1 MRSIQRH
8 IRAKQVLSTSR
19 LGPDGLNAKYQT
31 HDELI
36 HQARQQEA
44 FACQPSGAE
53 LKTLLISFLDL
64 TPLPIAIVCLI
75 SNRILLQNRLVTPLF
90 GTAEHTRFEYL
101 TPDFYANPN
110 DQLHLV
116 TQLKNKAI
124 ITKYKLQ
131 LKRCNGDIFDAVIAA
146 KAIEYSGVQA
156 ALLIWTD
163 SINDR
168 ENQWLS
174 SLLTAAVHHA
184 GDAIEITNAEAKI
197 EYVNPAF
204 EAMTGYTASEVMG
217 KTSATFL
224 RNDEQD
230 DTLYADLQQTVS
242 DGRLWSGHLSGRRKD
257 GSQLNQEITVSP
269 IYDAVGAITHFVAV
283 RRDST
288 QQQLLEAD
296 WQRFAALVEN
306 SNDFIAMSS
315 LDGKVLYVNE
325 AGRKL
330 VGLDSLEEAQSK
342 SIAEYLPEDDLIRFC
357 EVTLPT
363 LQNTGRHESEG
374 QLRHFKTGECFEMH
388 RSCFT
393 VNHPETGELLCLATI
408 QRNITAQKRAE
419 RALRE
424 SEERSKARANQQA
437 AIAKLGQRALA
448 GIDLP
453 ILMHEAVTLVT
464 QVLNVSLCGI
474 LELLPGGSALQLQ
487 AGVGWQQNLV
497 GAARVGTQSTSQI
510 GYTLLTQ
517 APVIVEDLRIDTR
530 FGGPP
535 LLHNHRIVSGISVI
549 IPGQAQPF
557 GVLGGYST
565 QSQSFTQDD
574 IYFLQA
580 IANVLATAIERKQ
593 AEAQL
598 RLMERAIAASSN
610 GIVLT
615 DANQLN
621 NPIIYV
627 NPAFEAMTGYTAS
640 EVMGRNCR
648 FLQGADTSQPEI
660 EELRT
665 ALQEQRECLITL
677 RNYRKD
683 GTLFWNELHISP
695 VFDEAGYLTH
705 FVGIQTDITQRK
717 QAEEALREQEEQY
730 RRIVETAVE
739 GIWVLDQN
747 NQTSFVNQQMA
758 TMLGYPPDEMLGE
771 TLFSFMD
778 EEGIEI
784 SNMHLERR
792 RQGISEAHDFKF
804 RCRDGSELWA
814 IVSTAPFFDQQGNYA
829 GVLGMLTD
837 ITDRKRAEAALRQSE
852 QQLNSI
858 LHSLSDIVWSASAA
872 GSEFLYLNPMVEKVY
887 GRPVSD
893 FLNNPGLWL
902 DMVHPDD
909 REWVKAESQAIL
921 EKGSKDLEYRIIRAD
936 GEVRWLRDRCYV
948 ICDTSSK
955 TVRLDGIATDIT
967 ERKQI
972 EEQLAHNAYHDA
984 LTGLPNRLLF
994 VDRLQQVIARLHRNP
1009 HEQFAVLFLDLDR
1022 FKVIN
1027 DSLGHLVGDQLL
1039 IEIAKR
1045 LQACLRPGD
1054 TVARLGG
1061 DEFTI
1066 LLDSIK
1072 NVNDATGIAE
1082 RIQEALQRP
1091 FCLNQH
1097 EIFTTASIG
1106 IALNET
1112 GCTQPE
1118 ELLRNADTALYQAKE
1133 HGKARYAVF
1142 NAKMYDQA
1150 VALLQLETDL
1160 RWAIERQELR
1170 VYYQPIISLATG
1182 RITGFEALIR
1192 WLHPERGLISPA
1204 EFIPVAEETGLIIAI
1219 GEWVLHESCQQLK
1232 QWQTQFPCYS
1242 SLTMSVNLSSK
1253 QLSQASFV
1261 ADIDQILQQTEL
1273 MPQNLKLEITE
1284 SAIMKRP
1291 EAAANVLEQL
1301 KRRGIQLCVDDFGT
1315 GYSSLAYL
1323 HQFPIDVL
1331 KIDRSFI
1338 HQIDEQAEGFAI
1350 VRAIVTLAENL
1361 GLSVVA
1367 EGIETAQQVAQ
1378 LQNLQC
1384 GYGQGYFFSKPLN
1397 QQAAETLLLN
1407 TLRTC

>member
-1 MRSIQRH
+1 MASIHRRSRP
-8 IRAKQVLSTSR
+8 KQAFIPSR
-19 LGPDGLNAKYQT
+19 LGLDQVTTDCPTQCQLSHQT
-31 HDELI
+31 
-36 HQARQQEA
+36 RQQKGLTCWQSA
-44 FACQPSGAE
+44 AE
-53 LKTLLISFLDL
+53 LKQLLTSLLDL
-64 TPLPIAIVCLI
+64 TPLPIAIVCLA
-75 SNRILLQNRLVTPLF
+75 SHRILLQNLLVAPLF
-90 GTAEHTRFEYL
+90 GEADHTSFEYL
-101 TPDFYANPN
+101 TADSYANPA
-110 DQLHLV
+110 DYIQLITRL
-116 TQLKNKAI
+116 QNKET
-124 ITKYKLQ
+124 ITSCQLQ
-131 LKRCNGDIFDAVIAA
+131 LKRQNGGIVDAVVSAQ
-146 KAIEYSGVQA
+146 AIEYNGVQA

-163 SINDR
+163 STNHQSK
-168 ENQWLS
+168 QWLS
-174 SLLTAAVHHA
+174 DLLAVAVQHA
-184 GDAIEITNAEAKI
+184 GDAIEITTSEARI

-204 EAMTGYTASEVMG
+204 EAMTGYTAFEVIG
-217 KTSATFL
+217 KTPAMFL
-224 RNDEQD
+224 RSGEPD
-230 DTLYADLQQTVS
+230 DTVYADIRKTVLG
-242 DGRLWSGHLSGRRKD
+242 GRMWSGHLISRRKD
-257 GSQLNQEITVSP
+257 SSQLNQAITVSP
-269 IYDAVGAITHFVAV
+269 VYDAGGVITHFVTIK
-283 RRDST
+283 RDST
-288 QQQLLEAD
+288 QQQLLEVD
-296 WQRFAALVEN
+296 WQRFVALVEN
-306 SNDFIAMSS
+306 SSDFIAMSS
-315 LDGKVLYVNE
+315 LDGQVLYVNE

-330 VGLDSLEEAQSK
+330 VGLNSLEEAQSK
-342 SIAEYLPEDDLIRFC
+342 GIAEYLPEDDLVRFC

-363 LQNTGRHESEG
+363 LQSTGRHESEG
-374 QLRHFKTGECFEMH
+374 QLRHFKTGECFDMH

-393 VNHPETGELLCLATI
+393 VKHPETGDVLCLATI
-408 QRNITAQKRAE
+408 QRNITAQKQAE

-424 SEERSKARANQQA
+424 SEESSKARATQQA

-448 GIDLP
+448 GIDLS
-453 ILMHEAVTLVT
+453 ILMHEAVTLVA
-464 QVLNVSLCGI
+464 QVLSVPLCGI
-474 LELLPGGSALQLQ
+474 LELLPGGNALQLQ
-487 AGVGWQQNLV
+487 AGVGWQQGLV
-497 GAARVGTQSTSQI
+497 GIARVGIQLTSQI

-517 APVIVEDLRIDTR
+517 SPVIVEDFRIDPR

-535 LLHNHRIVSGISVI
+535 LLHNHRVVSGISVI
-549 IPGQAQPF
+549 IPGQAQAF
-557 GVLGGYST
+557 GVLGAYST
-565 QSQSFTQDD
+565 QLQSFTQDD

-580 IANVLATAIERKQ
+580 IANVLVAAIERKQ
-593 AEAQL
+593 AEARL
-598 RLMERAIAASSN
+598 RLMERAISASSN

-615 DANQLN
+615 DANQFD

-648 FLQGADTSQPEI
+648 FLQGPDTKQPEL
-660 EELRT
+660 EELRM
-665 ALQEQRECLITL
+665 ALQEQRECSITL

-683 GTLFWNELHISP
+683 GALFWNELHISP
-695 VFDEAGYLTH
+695 VFDETGDLSH

-758 TMLGYPPDEMLGE
+758 TMLGYTPDEMLGE

-784 SNMHLERR
+784 TNMNLERR

-804 RCRDGSELWA
+804 RCRDSRELWA

-829 GVLGMLTD
+829 GALSMVTD

-858 LHSLSDIVWSASAA
+858 LHSLSDIVWSASAS
-872 GSEFLYLNPMVEKVY
+872 GTEFLYLNPMVEKVY

-893 FLNNPGLWL
+893 FFNNPSLWL
-902 DMVHPDD
+902 EMVHPDD
-909 REWVKAESQAIL
+909 RERVKTESQAVF
-921 EKGSKDLEYRIIRAD
+921 ETGSKDLEYRIIRAD

-948 ICDTSSK
+948 ICDIGSK
-955 TVRLDGIATDIT
+955 TMRLDGIATDIT

-984 LTGLPNRLLF
+984 LTGLPNRVLF
-994 VDRLQQVIARLHRNP
+994 VDRLQQVIARLRRNP
-1009 HEQFAVLFLDLDR
+1009 YEQFAVLFLDLDR

-1039 IEIAKR
+1039 IAIAHR
-1045 LQACLRPGD
+1045 LQSCLRPGD

-1061 DEFTI
+1061 DEFTV

-1072 NVNDATGIAE
+1072 NVNDATGVAE
-1082 RIQEALQRP
+1082 RIQEALQAP
-1091 FCLNQH
+1091 FCLNHH

-1106 IALNET
+1106 IALNEAS
-1112 GCTQPE
+1112 CAQPE
-1118 ELLRNADTALYQAKE
+1118 ELLRNADTALYRAKE
-1133 HGKARYAVF
+1133 QGKARYAVF
-1142 NAKMYDQA
+1142 NAEMYDQA
-1150 VALLQLETDL
+1150 VALLRLETDL

-1170 VYYQPIISLATG
+1170 VYYQPIIALATG
-1182 RITGFEALIR
+1182 RITGFEALVR

-1204 EFIPVAEETGLIIAI
+1204 DFIPVAEETGLIIAI
-1219 GEWVLHESCQQLK
+1219 GQWVLQESCQQLK
-1232 QWQTQFPCYS
+1232 QWQTQFPSYS

-1253 QLSQASFV
+1253 QLSQTNFV
-1261 ADIDQILQQTEL
+1261 AQIDQILQQTEL
-1273 MPQNLKLEITE
+1273 TPQSLKLEITE
-1284 SAIMKRP
+1284 SAIMERP
-1291 EAAANVLEQL
+1291 EAAASVLKQL
-1301 KRRGIQLCVDDFGT
+1301 KRCGMQLCVDDFGT

-1323 HQFPIDVL
+1323 HRFPIDVL

-1350 VRAIVTLAENL
+1350 VRAIVTLADNL

-1384 GYGQGYFFSKPLN
+1384 DYGQGYFFSKPLN
-1397 QQAAETLLLN
+1397 QQAAKNLLLN
-1407 TLRTC
+1407 ATQ